1 MLRIASIKEIDAAPG
16 AAALP
21 EEQVAAVVAAVLES
35 ELAEG
40 LQVAAGAVAAGSGVI
55 CGDGAQPECCLAAG
69 GWGRIA
75 SGLDAGGGLAVWK
88 RAAAAEACGIRGF
101 RLGL

>member
-21 EEQVAAVVAAVLES
+21 EEQVVAVVAAVLES
-35 ELAEG
+35 E
-40 LQVAAGAVAAGSGVI
+40 
-55 CGDGAQPECCLAAG
+55 
-69 GWGRIA
+69 
-75 SGLDAGGGLAVWK
+75 LAVWK